1 MACWLCGNSVHISE
15 KPKTLVM
22 NQLDLKSLCPTDG
35 LTIEQAEKWQLK
47 LDKYLAKN
55 GKEPGAEYLKKM
67 RYEIGMERARNKV
80 MALAQG
86 ATKHLPKAYQNI
98 ADQYAASGIYDTE
111 YAKEPQY
118 GSFDALTNYLTAAH
132 KKEQLVSLHCCDLV
146 NAPIADASVDV
157 IITDPPYPKEFLHT
171 YRDLAVLANR
181 VLKPGGSLLAMAGQ
195 SYLPDIMQ
203 LMDVEGDLHYH
214 WTVSYLTPGGQSPQ
228 IWQRKV
234 NTFWKPVLWY
244 VKGKYERHWV
254 GDVSKS
260 NVNDNDKR
268 FHFWGQSESG
278 IKDLVDRFSRPGE
291 VVLDPFLGGG
301 TTGIVCKMYHRR
313 FVGVEIDAQVF
324 AQAQERIA
332 AAEMER

>member
-1 MACWLCGNSVHISE
+1 MDIDYTGLTKEQAAYWQQKLEKHISKKGE
-15 KPKTLVM
+15 APSA
-22 NQLDLKSLCPTDG
+22 D
-35 LTIEQAEKWQLK
+35 
-47 LDKYLAKN
+47 
-55 GKEPGAEYLKKM
+55 YLKKL
-67 RYEIGMERARNKV
+67 RYEIGIERARNKV
-80 MALAQG
+80 VELARSG
-86 ATKHLPKAYQNI
+86 TGNLPKAYQNI
-98 ADQYAASGIYDTE
+98 AANYANSGMYDAE
-111 YAKEPQY
+111 YAKEPEQ
-118 GSFDALTNYLTAAH
+118 GCVETLTAYLTDLH
-132 KKEQLVSLHCCDLV
+132 KGKTMVALQCADLV
-146 NAPIADASVDV
+146 HADIPDASIDV

-171 YRDLAVLANR
+171 YHDLAVLAER

-203 LMDVEGDLHYH
+203 QMQTGGDLQYH

-244 VKGKYERHWV
+244 VKGKYQRHWV

-260 NVNDNDKR
+260 NTNDNDKR

-291 VVLDPFLGGG
+291 TVLDPFLGGG

-313 FVGVEIDAQVF
+313 FVGVEIDATVF
-324 AQAQERIA
+324 ADAQKRIA
-332 AAEMER
+332 EAEILDLSE